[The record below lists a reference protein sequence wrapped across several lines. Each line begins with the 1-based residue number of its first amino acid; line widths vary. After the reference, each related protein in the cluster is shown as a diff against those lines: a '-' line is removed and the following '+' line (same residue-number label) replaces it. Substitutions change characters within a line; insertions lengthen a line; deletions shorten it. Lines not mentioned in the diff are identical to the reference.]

1 MLNRRASPEVLAR
14 CSLCRVLARI
24 PLTICHH
31 GRHDPRVKVGG
42 VETFARNLGLI
53 FEEVI
58 FSTTQKPLLREVLE
72 RRVPVVCDNQTV
84 LDWPATFPLIGFQHG
99 VAAEKVL
106 TTRSWTDLRLA
117 FNQARAARRAN
128 TTWLACAPWI
138 AQRFADKYGK
148 RADVIFHSVD
158 PLRFDGQL
166 QNEGSR
172 LVLHDAR
179 SAHKGKHLVEILTRA
194 FPQWRFEPL
203 SCAPQAVADRMRKAA
218 AFLHL
223 SRYEGNSIV
232 CNEAMAMNLPCLFT
246 RVGLFRG
253 QISADVEL
261 IEVDDAFGSANTLV
275 EIAGRFLQGLSS
287 RSYAPRDW
295 VLQHATLEVSRQR
308 WAEALGRLE
317 ASR

>member
-1 MLNRRASPEVLAR
+1 
-14 CSLCRVLARI
+14 
-24 PLTICHH
+24 
-31 GRHDPRVKVGG
+31 VGG
-42 VETFARNLGLI
+42 VESFARNLELI
-53 FEEVI
+53 FEEVV
-58 FSTTQKPLLREVLE
+58 FSTSAKPLLREVQE
-72 RRVPVVCDNQTV
+72 RRMPVVCDNDTV
-84 LDWPATFPLIGFQHG
+84 LDWPRAIPLIGFQHG

-117 FNQARAARRAN
+117 FRQARAARRDD

-148 RADVIFHSVD
+148 RAEVIFHSVD

-179 SAHKGKHLVEILTRA
+179 STHKGKHLIEILRRA
-194 FPQWRFEPL
+194 FPDWRFEPL
-203 SCAPQAVADRMRKAA
+203 ACSPQAVADRMRKAA

-246 RVGLFRG
+246 RVGLFRS
-253 QISADVEL
+253 QITADVAL
-261 IEVDDAFGSANTLV
+261 IEAKDAFGSAPKLV
-275 EIAGRFLQGLSS
+275 EVTGRFLESLPA
-287 RSYAPRDW
+287 RNYAPRDW
-295 VLQHATLEVSRQR
+295 VMQNATLEVSRKR
-308 WAEALGRLE
+308 WASALGLSGRDQ
-317 ASR
+317 AWS